1 MGKRIAVMGGGV
13 GRESPLAPLD
23 DVRSEG
29 FSATLITPRLKVFPH
44 TPYERGLSVVA
55 NLDAAIEAQKA
66 GFDAIFI
73 NTMGDYGIDEMKSAL
88 TIPIVGA
95 GEATIAMAAT
105 VGRNFSVVKIWPPR
119 MNFITE
125 ERLRSTGAA
134 ARCVSIRN
142 VLGDDEV
149 VSTSGAVAAIGTMQ
163 SGNQE
168 IIERTLEQVA
178 RAVKEDGA
186 DTVILGC
193 TCMATIAPMI
203 AANSSVPILE
213 PMRTGYSVTESLLR
227 LGINQSRVAYPQ
239 TNPQLLGA
247 MDDMI
252 ASMDRP
258 NLSTDCDM
266 CIVSEAAE

>member
-1 MGKRIAVMGGGV
+1 MEKRIAVLGGGV
-13 GRESPLAPLD
+13 GRQSPLAPLD
-23 DVRSEG
+23 DVRSDG
-29 FSATLITPRLKVFPH
+29 FVPTLIMPRLKVFPH

-55 NLDAAIEAQKA
+55 YLDAAIEAQKA
-66 GFDAIFI
+66 GFEAIFI
-73 NTMGDYGIDEMKSAL
+73 NTVGDYGIDEMKSAL

-95 GEATIAMAAT
+95 GEATMAMAAT

-163 SGNQE
+163 NGNQE

-178 RAVKEDGA
+178 LAVTEDGA
-186 DTVILGC
+186 DTIVLGC

-203 AANSSVPILE
+203 VAQAPVPILE

-227 LGINQSRVAYPQ
+227 LGITQSRIAYPQ

-252 ASMDRP
+252 AGMDHP

-266 CIVSEAAE
+266 CVVSEAAE